1 MKKTFRKTALF
12 MGAFALMGGVS
23 PMMAAAAGPELGVQ
37 EVQQQQKKVTGT
49 VSDAMG
55 PIIGASVMEK
65 GTSNGAVTDFNG
77 NFSLNV
83 SPGATLVI
91 SYIGYEKQ
99 EIKVGSQG
107 VINITLREDANSLEE
122 VVVVGYG
129 VQKKKLV
136 TGATVQVKG
145 EDIAKLNTTNALTA
159 MQSQSPGVNI
169 AQSSTQPGKG
179 FKVNIRGVGTIGE
192 SSPILVIDGIYSGTA
207 DNGLNGLNPNDIE
220 SIDVLKDAASAAI
233 YGARAANGV
242 ILVTTKQ
249 GKAGAL
255 NVNYDGYV
263 GWSNAYKVPGMVN
276 AQQYMQLVNETVFN
290 TSGTA
295 LDWSKNVP
303 QAILNKVAAG
313 WEGTDWFK
321 EYENKNALQFS
332 HAVTL
337 SGGTERS
344 KFSMSLNYSSNEG
357 IMGGSNASNYRRYG
371 GRINSEHIVL
381 KARTHD
387 LLTIGENV
395 SYWYHRSHDL
405 AEGNGYWNIMQD
417 AYNASP
423 LVEAYNADGT
433 MANYKDNGAGYSN
446 NIYKHPLNAFV
457 NGDYNALNKNRDFGV
472 GATIYWILEPIKN
485 LKYRGQFN
493 TGYSADN
500 GRNVTMPFSKN
511 FTYQNADYK
520 MNMWSNES
528 ASFSMENTLSY
539 VLPQIGKHNID
550 VLVGQSIERS
560 QWSMGLSNN
569 FIVGADN
576 LNSLV
581 LNGWDYNIP
590 HNYDHPYLS
599 GHDGYDNPMQ
609 GSIASFFGR
618 LNWNY
623 DEKYMLTAILR
634 ADGSSNFARGNRWGY
649 FPSVSAGWVITN
661 EKFMQGTSSW
671 LDFLKLRAS
680 WGQNGNCAI
689 NNFYYYSNIG
699 FSPTGYPDYGYKFS
713 SDMMN
718 TVSSNVYTT
727 GAYAKNV
734 PNEDITWE
742 TSEQLNIGLDARFI
756 GGRLGL
762 VFDWYKKTTKDWL
775 VEAPMNEVLG
785 YEYPAMINGGDIENK
800 GFEVGLNWRDQIGKD
815 FHYYIG
821 ANFATNKNEVTRLA
835 VASGPDGVARIGNDD
850 SKYGSTLFQNS
861 SYVSIV
867 EKGHPIGY
875 FFGMSHDGIWQS
887 LQQIADAR
895 ANGQAVLANAA
906 PGDPIW
912 VDYDGDGTINY
923 DKDRHDIGNPHPD
936 VTLGVNL
943 GFEWKGLDFGVTGFG
958 AFGQQIMQ
966 CYRTALLA
974 HPFDS
979 YTVDA
984 FDRWHGE
991 GTSNER
997 PRLLVGGEANQWVS
1011 DLYMQ
1016 NADYFKIQNVTLG
1029 YDLTKSLLKNQNLF
1043 SKFRLYV
1050 QAQNLYTF
1058 TGYTGVD
1065 PECTSDGGKSDGKQN
1080 FIRGI
1085 DVGLYPAAR
1094 TFLIGASITL
1104 KGTKDAPK
1112 TAPVAVTPTYDN
1124 SAELDRL
1131 NGEINRL
1138 RAENDALKS
1147 RQPEKQIVTVD
1158 NSRIVTFP
1166 YLVNFVV
1173 NTTDVVNREKVN
1185 LETVAAMIKATPE
1198 KKYSVVGYADKQTGT
1213 PEINAQLASGRAQN
1227 VYDILVNQ
1235 YGVPA
1240 SQLVKDSKGGVD
1252 YMYMNDEQ
1260 LSRSVIISEVK

>member
-1 MKKTFRKTALF
+1 MKKTFRKTALL
-12 MGAFALMGGVS
+12 MGAFSLIGGMYPVA
-23 PMMAAAAGPELGVQ
+23 AAAAGPEPGVQ
-37 EVQQQQKKVTGT
+37 EIQQQTKKVTGT

-65 GTSNGAVTDFNG
+65 GTSNGAVTDFDG

-99 EIKVGSQG
+99 EIRVGSQQ
-107 VINITLREDANSLEE
+107 VYNVTLREDANSLEE

-145 EDIAKLNTTNALTA
+145 EDIAKLNTTNALSA
-159 MQSQSPGVNI
+159 MQASSPGVNI

-179 FKVNIRGVGTIGE
+179 FKVNIRGVGTIGT
-192 SSPILVIDGIYSGTA
+192 SSPLLIIDGINAGTA

-249 GKAGAL
+249 GRAGAL

-263 GWSNAYKVPGMVN
+263 GWSNAYKVPGVVN
-276 AQQYMQLVNETVFN
+276 AQQYMQLINETNFN
-290 TSGTA
+290 TYGTA
-295 LDWSKNVP
+295 TNWPSIVP
-303 QAILNKVAAG
+303 QRILDKVAAG

-357 IMGGSNASNYRRYG
+357 VMGGSNASNYKRYG
-371 GRINSEHIVL
+371 GRINSEHVLL
-381 KARTHD
+381 KAKTHD

-405 AEGNGYWNIMQD
+405 AESNGYWNIMQD

-446 NIYKHPLNAFV
+446 NIYKHPLNAFMA
-457 NGDYNALNKNRDFGV
+457 GDYNSINKNRDFGV

-493 TGYSADN
+493 TGYSSSYS
-500 GRNVTMPFSKN
+500 RNMRAPFSKN
-511 FTYQNADYK
+511 YAYQNANYY
-520 MNMWSNES
+520 MNMEAYES
-528 ASFSMENTLSY
+528 SSFTMENTLSY
-539 VLPQIGKHNID
+539 VLPMIGKHAID

-560 QWSMGLSNN
+560 QWSMGMINN
-569 FIVGADN
+569 FTVGEEN

-581 LNGWDYNIP
+581 LNGWYYNIP
-590 HNYDHPYLS
+590 TNYEQQYMT
-599 GHDGYDNPMQ
+599 GHKGYDNPRQ

-634 ADGSSNFARGNRWGY
+634 ADGSSNFKRGKRWGY
-649 FPSVSAGWVITN
+649 FPSVSAGWVISN
-661 EKFMQGTSSW
+661 ENFMQGAAGII
-671 LDFLKLRAS
+671 DFLKLRAS
-680 WGQNGNCAI
+680 WGQNGNCQI
-689 NNFYYYSNIG
+689 GNFYYKSNIG
-699 FSPTGYPDYGYKFS
+699 FSPTDYPDYGYKFS
-713 SDMMN
+713 SDMFN
-718 TVSSNVYTT
+718 TVSSNVYQT

-734 PNEDITWE
+734 PNEDVTWE

-762 VFDWYKKTTKDWL
+762 AFDWYKKTTKDWL
-775 VEAPMNEVLG
+775 VQAPMNEVLG
-785 YEYPAMINGGDIENK
+785 YEEPAYINGGDIENT

-815 FHYYIG
+815 FNYNVG
-821 ANFATNKNEVTRLA
+821 VNFATNKNEVTRLA
-835 VASGPDGVARIGNDD
+835 VAAGPDGIGRIGNDD
-850 SKYGSTLFQNS
+850 SKYGSTLFENS

-875 FFGMSHDGIWQS
+875 FYGMSHSGIWQNF
-887 LQQIADAR
+887 QQIADAR
-895 ANGQAVLANAA
+895 KAGKAVLDNAQ

-912 VDYDGDGTINY
+912 DDFDHDGIINY
-923 DKDRHDIGNPHPD
+923 DMDRHEIGNPHPD

-974 HPFDS
+974 HPYDS

-991 GTSNER
+991 GTNNER

-1016 NADYFKIQNVTLG
+1016 DADYFKIQNVTLG
-1029 YDLTKSLLKNQNLF
+1029 YDFTKTLLKNQNLF

-1065 PECTSDGGKSDGKQN
+1065 PECSSDGGKTRDNQN

-1094 TFLIGASITL
+1094 TFLVGASITF
-1104 KGTKDAPK
+1104 KGSKETPK
-1112 TAPVAVTPTYDN
+1112 TVAPLAVTPTYDN

-1131 NGEINRL
+1131 NSELNRL
-1138 RAENDALKS
+1138 RAENDALKA
-1147 RQPEKQIVTVD
+1147 RKPEKEIVD

-1185 LETVAAMIKATPE
+1185 LETVAKMIKSTPE
-1198 KKYSVVGYADKQTGT
+1198 KKFSVIGYADKQTGT
-1213 PEINAQLASGRAQN
+1213 PEGNAQLASGRAQN
-1227 VYDILVNQ
+1227 VYNILVNQ
-1235 YGVPA
+1235 YGVNP

>member
-1 MKKTFRKTALF
+1 MKKTFRKTALL
-12 MGAFALMGGVS
+12 MGAFSLIGGMC
-23 PMMAAAAGPELGVQ
+23 PLAAAAAGPEQGVQ
-37 EVQQQQKKVTGT
+37 EIQQQQKKVTGT

-83 SPGATLVI
+83 RPGATLVI
-91 SYIGYEKQ
+91 SYIGFEKQ
-99 EIKVGSQG
+99 EIKVGSQQ
-107 VINITLREDANSLEE
+107 VYNVTLREDANSLEE

-145 EDIAKLNTTNALTA
+145 EDIAKLNTTNALQA
-159 MQSQSPGVNI
+159 MQASSPGVNI
-169 AQSSTQPGKG
+169 AQSSAQPGKG
-179 FKVNIRGVGTIGE
+179 FKVNIRGVGTIGT
-192 SSPILVIDGIYSGTA
+192 SSPLLIIDGINSGTA

-255 NVNYDGYV
+255 QLSYDGYV
-263 GWSNAYKVPGMVN
+263 GVSNAYKVPGLVN
-276 AQQYMQLVNETVFN
+276 AQQYMQLINETNFN
-290 TSGTA
+290 TYGTPTNWA
-295 LDWSKNVP
+295 ANVP
-303 QAILNKVAAG
+303 QSILDKVAAG

-337 SGGTERS
+337 SGGSERS

-357 IMGGSNASNYRRYG
+357 IMGGSNASDYKRYG
-371 GRINSEHIVL
+371 GRINSEHVLL
-381 KARTHD
+381 KAKDHD

-405 AEGNGYWNIMQD
+405 AEGNGYWNIMQA
-417 AYNASP
+417 AYVASP
-423 LVEAYNADGT
+423 LVEPYNADGT
-433 MANYKDNGAGYSN
+433 LTSWAQNGAGNYSTNIYSN
-446 NIYKHPLNAFV
+446 PLNHFL
-457 NGDYNALNKNRDFGV
+457 NGGYNSINRNRDFGV

-493 TGYSADN
+493 TGYSASNHRHTSMPYSSSYTGSDN
-500 GRNVTMPFSKN
+500 NYG
-511 FTYQNADYK
+511 
-520 MNMWSNES
+520 MNMNANES
-528 ASFSMENTLSY
+528 ASFTMENTLSY
-539 VLPQIGKHNID
+539 ALPQLGKHNID
-550 VLVGQSIERS
+550 VLVGQSFERS
-560 QWSMGLSNN
+560 QWSMGL
-569 FIVGADN
+569 DN
-576 LNSLV
+576 SYTVAAESLNSLIN
-581 LNGWDYNIP
+581 NGWYYNIP
-590 HNYDHPYLS
+590 SNYETQYIT
-599 GHDGYDNPMQ
+599 GHSGYDNPTQ

-634 ADGSSNFARGNRWGY
+634 ADGSSNFKEGNRWGY

-661 EKFMQGTSSW
+661 ENFMQGASSW

-680 WGQNGNCAI
+680 WGQNGNCQI
-689 NNFYYYSNIG
+689 GNFYYYSNIG
-699 FSPTGYPDYGYKFS
+699 FSPTAYPDYGYKFS
-713 SDMMN
+713 SDMNN
-718 TVSSNVYTT
+718 TVNSNVYQT

-742 TSEQLNIGLDARFI
+742 TSEQLNIGLDARLI

-762 VFDWYKKTTKDWL
+762 AFDWYKKTTKDWL
-775 VEAPMNEVLG
+775 VQAPMNEVLG
-785 YEYPAMINGGDIENK
+785 YEEPAMINGGDVENT
-800 GFEVGLNWRDQIGKD
+800 GIEVGLTWRDKIGSD
-815 FHYYIG
+815 FNYNVG
-821 ANFATNKNEVTRLA
+821 VNFATNKNEVTRLA
-835 VASGPDGVARIGNDD
+835 VESGQIGT
-850 SKYGSTLFQNS
+850 SSEYASTLFQNS
-861 SYVSIV
+861 SYVSVV
-867 EKGHPIGY
+867 EKGHAIGY
-875 FFGMSHDGIWQS
+875 FSGMSHNGIWQN

-895 ANGQAVLANAA
+895 NNGQAVLDNAQ

-912 VDYDGDGTINY
+912 EDYDGDGTINF

-966 CYRTALLA
+966 SYRTALLA
-974 HPFDS
+974 TPFNN

-991 GTSNER
+991 GTSNDR

-1016 NADYFKIQNVTLG
+1016 DADYFKIQNITLG
-1029 YDLTKSLLKNQNLF
+1029 YDVTKVWKNSPFQKL
-1043 SKFRLYV
+1043 RLYV

-1065 PECTSDGGKSDGKQN
+1065 PECTSDGGKSANNQN

-1085 DVGLYPAAR
+1085 DVGLYPSAR
-1094 TFLIGASITL
+1094 TFLVGASITL
-1104 KGTKDAPK
+1104 KGSKDAPK
-1112 TAPVAVTPTYDN
+1112 AAPVAVTPTYDN

-1138 RAENDALKS
+1138 RAENDALKN
-1147 RQPEKQIVTVD
+1147 RKPEKEVVTVD

-1213 PEINAQLASGRAQN
+1213 AEGNAKLASGRAQN
-1227 VYDILVNQ
+1227 VYDILINQ

-1240 SQLVKDSKGGVD
+1240 KQLVKDSKGGVD